1 MLSHRTAEEHR
12 QTLTS

>member
-1 MLSHRTAEEHR
+1 MLSHLTAEEHR